1 MNISRGKIRKLRRSK
16 SQSRKKAPKN
26 KKKKRPR
33 TGQNR
38 SFRKKNYI
46 NLKNSSLKK
55 LGKKRKRIRFQKG
68 GGPLYDDFK
77 DHINIDKINELEKTE
92 EGKEYDPVKNKIAE
106 WKTQVDAAPDVLTKL
121 KLFKDDRSPFK
132 EFFKDAKVK
141 EANTWVK
148 IHPGGDLDE
157 KLINTKST
165 VIQSPNLLDADA
177 SIVAIHHI
185 IESGNGDEIYDDDSL
200 PGTVVSQETETQTSS
215 TAVGMTNVGTSTDP
229 NNEEEKEE
237 DAPED
242 APEDEQ
248 GYTKTI
254 PQVDDDDNYGTQ
266 LEKTNASKSKIETY
280 VHARGNVSLAK
291 KPALTLYKYGNIFYV
306 KYRYPF
312 IPKDKLDLDY
322 STEMN
327 TTNLTFKPHPIW
339 NDKPK
344 PSKRSR
350 IPFRTKHDEA
360 TYVKVQF
367 HVNLKT
373 PNKSRMQKFELQVP
387 KLSLTFTEKI
397 NEVKLQFKDLHA
409 PQNNKIISSK
419 GNNREIKFSQAID
432 ILIPGTQDCM
442 VNNMDSGVY
451 SSLQSIQHRQE
462 MDANQRINKLKLDL
476 NKSKMNE
483 GDATL
488 CANKIRDMEAD
499 LLENNAM
506 TISYDPASKNVYVS
520 KVENLTDFAESL
532 KINLDELHDINT
544 NTQDPISHQN
554 KVDSNARTTQMVKD
568 EGMGKK
574 TIMSKSP
581 TIHTPNF
588 IKKRVTPGT
597 SSSTSS
603 DSTTTET
610 VTAPDA
616 ESATVTAPD
625 AESVTA
631 TDKTGKSDD
640 SSKPPDYKDTDEDII
655 SAIVSDVPDAENTI
669 PSNQ

>member
-55 LGKKRKRIRFQKG
+55 LGKKRKRIRFQRG
-68 GGPLYDDFK
+68 GDGDGVGVGVFEIASKMECEEQGKKWNPETKECEQKVDTEQ
-77 DHINIDKINELEKTE
+77 IDIATGAKKNVAQIQNSEVGDTLNRNNCHNL
-92 EGKEYDPVKNKIAE
+92 GQEYDKVIKNCKNCDE
-106 WKTQVDAAPDVLTKL
+106 DNGEKYNQETKKCEGDVEGE
-121 KLFKDDRSPFK
+121 DNS
-132 EFFKDAKVK
+132 E
-141 EANTWVK
+141 
-148 IHPGGDLDE
+148 
-157 KLINTKST
+157 
-165 VIQSPNLLDADA
+165 
-177 SIVAIHHI
+177 IVAANSLDDGD
-185 IESGNGDEIYDDDSL
+185 IEG
-200 PGTVVSQETETQTSS
+200 
-215 TAVGMTNVGTSTDP
+215 
-229 NNEEEKEE
+229 
-237 DAPED
+237 
-242 APEDEQ
+242 
-248 GYTKTI
+248 TI
-254 PQVDDDDNYGTQ
+254 PPVDEHEDYGTQ

-419 GNNREIKFSQAID
+419 GNNRAIKFSQAID

-568 EGMGKK
+568 EGMDKK

-581 TIHTPNF
+581 TIQTPNS

-603 DSTTTET
+603 DSTATSTETEKAPDAESAT

-625 AESVTA
+625 AE
-631 TDKTGKSDD
+631 TDKTEE
-640 SSKPPDYKDTDEDII
+640 SSKELDNSELI
-655 SAIVSDVPDAENTI
+655 SVIVSNEPDAETQNENENTI
-669 PSNQ
+669 PNNQ